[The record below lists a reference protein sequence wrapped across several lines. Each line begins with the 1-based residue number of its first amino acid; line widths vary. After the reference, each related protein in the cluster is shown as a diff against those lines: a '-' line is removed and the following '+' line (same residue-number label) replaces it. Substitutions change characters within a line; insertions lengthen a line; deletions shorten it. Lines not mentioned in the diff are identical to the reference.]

1 MQCIAYYCYVISSVS
16 LCFSMQKL
24 DLNNPDTR
32 QALLIERLETGK
44 NLVARE
50 VSDELQVSLD
60 TIRRDLI
67 ALEKQGVLKR
77 VKGGA
82 IRAGK
87 KLSPMID
94 RLKEMPDW
102 LARAEDVF
110 SKFLVNS
117 PSMFLDGGTS
127 VLFFARQ
134 IPAGYK
140 GQIITPSP
148 LIASA
153 LLEKQIE
160 VILIGGT
167 LRPLGG
173 IATGAEAIR
182 SLSKSLAD
190 IAVLGTCGLDPDFGL
205 SADDVEEAAVKQI
218 MARNADRVV
227 VLASAEKLNSR
238 SAHQVVPCADID
250 VLVSS
255 GPKEMTAVYEAFEI
269 EVHRV

>member
-1 MQCIAYYCYVISSVS
+1 
-16 LCFSMQKL
+16 MQKL

-44 NLVARE
+44 ILVALDI
-50 VSDELQVSLD
+50 SDELQVSPD

-82 IRAGK
+82 IPADK
-87 KLSPMID
+87 ALSPMME
-94 RLKEMPDW
+94 RLKEAPDW
-102 LARAEDVF
+102 LTKAGGAF
-110 SKFLVNS
+110 SDLLMNS

-134 IPAGYK
+134 IPPSYK

-148 LIASA
+148 LIATA

-190 IAVLGTCGLDPDFGL
+190 VAVLGTCGLDPDFGL
-205 SADDVEEAAVKQI
+205 SADDLEEAAIKQI
-218 MARNADRVV
+218 MAENADRVV
-227 VLASAEKLNSR
+227 ILASEEKLNTR
-238 SAHQVVPCADID
+238 SAHQVIPCTGIDI
-250 VLVSS
+250 LISS
-255 GPKEMTAVYEAFEI
+255 GSKEMTAVYNAFEI
-269 EVHRV
+269 EVRNV

>member
-1 MQCIAYYCYVISSVS
+1 
-16 LCFSMQKL
+16 MQKL

-32 QALLIERLETGK
+32 QALLLERIEAGK
-44 NLVARE
+44 NLVACE
-50 VSDELQVSLD
+50 ISDELQVSID

-67 ALEKQGVLKR
+67 ALEKQGALKR

-82 IRAGK
+82 IRADK
-87 KLSPMID
+87 KLLPMVE

-102 LARAEDVF
+102 LAKSEGVF
-110 SKFLVNS
+110 TELLANS

-134 IPAGYK
+134 IPMGYK

-148 LIASA
+148 LIATA
-153 LLEKQIE
+153 LLEKRIE

-182 SLSKSLAD
+182 SLSKSLTD

-205 SADDVEEAAVKQI
+205 SADDTEEAAVKQI
-218 MARNADRVV
+218 MAENAGRVV
-227 VLASAEKLNSR
+227 VLASAEKLNIR
-238 SAHQVVPCADID
+238 SAHQVVPCTDID
-250 VLVSS
+250 TLVTS
-255 GPKEMTAVYEAFEI
+255 GIKEMTAVYKAFEI
-269 EVHRV
+269 EVLHV